1 MIPKVGAGVRT
12 RSCSKEYGRIAL
24 KAIVIREFGPPSV
37 MKLEEVPTPEPG
49 PGEVLIKVHAVL
61 VNRTLDAVVRA
72 GKYARR
78 VTLPLTPG
86 VDPSGVIVKVG
97 PGVTERKVG
106 DYVTIKLHFNTC
118 NVADSISA
126 LGNHA

>member
-1 MIPKVGAGVRT
+1 M
-12 RSCSKEYGRIAL
+12 
-24 KAIVIREFGPPSV
+24 KAIVIREFGPPGV

-49 PGEVLIKVHAVL
+49 TGEVLIKVHAVS

-86 VDPSGVIVKVG
+86 VDPSGVVTKVG
-97 PGVTERKVG
+97 PGKYGSDGFRINYTVTVVRLSNCRSLPCAVRVG
-106 DYVTIKLHFNTC
+106 R
-118 NVADSISA
+118 
-126 LGNHA
+126 